1 MQELIQVPI
10 GQLTIDPANARKHSK
25 RNLES
30 IAASLKRFGQQKPIV
45 IDKAKVVRAGNGT
58 LQAAI
63 SLGWETIGC
72 VMTELTG
79 PDAMAYAIADNRT
92 AELAEWDDPVLKA
105 TLESLEDFD
114 KELLDACG
122 YTSEELDELIES
134 ESDQKEITEDE
145 VPEPPVDPIT
155 KPGDLWILGQHRLLC
170 GDSTKA
176 EDVERLMDG
185 ARINVAFTSPP
196 YASQREYDQ
205 SSGFKPIAPDDFVN
219 WWEPI
224 QAATKD
230 RMASDGSFFVNIK
243 PACEGLERSLYVFDL
258 VVAMKRK
265 WGWLFAEEFCWERV
279 GIPQQVVRRFK
290 NQFEPVYQFTLGD
303 WKFRPRDVMHES
315 DSVPQPLGRGAGNTS
330 AAKRQGK
337 SGAVDPNEIKAGLAY
352 PGNRLPTFA
361 STHTALGHSAAF
373 PVGLPSFF
381 IKAYSDTEDAVYEPF
396 CGSGS
401 TLIAA
406 EQLRRKCYG
415 MEISPQY
422 CDIIVKRWESLTG
435 QKATLQ
441 AADRPAS
448 TGATP

>member
-10 GQLTIDPANARKHSK
+10 GELTIDPANARKHSN

-155 KPGDLWILGQHRLLC
+155 KPGDLWILGRHRVLC

-176 EDVERLMDG
+176 EDVARLMDG
-185 ARINVAFTSPP
+185 AKADMCFTSPP
-196 YASQREYDQ
+196 Y
-205 SSGFKPIAPDDFVN
+205 
-219 WWEPI
+219 
-224 QAATKD
+224 
-230 RMASDGSFFVNIK
+230 
-243 PACEGLERSLYVFDL
+243 C
-258 VVAMKRK
+258 
-265 WGWLFAEEFCWERV
+265 AEK
-279 GIPQQVVRRFK
+279 Q
-290 NQFEPVYQFTLGD
+290 D
-303 WKFRPRDVMHES
+303 
-315 DSVPQPLGRGAGNTS
+315 
-330 AAKRQGK
+330 
-337 SGAVDPNEIKAGLAY
+337 
-352 PGNRLPTFA
+352 
-361 STHTALGHSAAF
+361 
-373 PVGLPSFF
+373 
-381 IKAYSDTEDAVYEPF
+381 
-396 CGSGS
+396 
-401 TLIAA
+401 
-406 EQLRRKCYG
+406 
-415 MEISPQY
+415 
-422 CDIIVKRWESLTG
+422 
-435 QKATLQ
+435 
-441 AADRPAS
+441 
-448 TGATP
+448 GATAKSIITEKIAI